1 VIHARRPGPAPLDRS
16 FETQAMIIRLAKETD
31 RPAIAA
37 VQAASWLTAYADILP
52 KDYLDTRLHD
62 DIAAHWRNQ
71 DIEDGDVVMV
81 AEDTD
86 LVGFIAIWVRP
97 TPYIDNLH
105 VLSGF
110 RSKGVGR
117 LLMRA
122 GAKALLDAGQRTAFL
137 WVAAGNTGAMRF
149 YETLGG
155 QLSERSDLDLFGNR
169 VPNIKVSWPDI
180 EAILTVT

>member
-1 VIHARRPGPAPLDRS
+1 
-16 FETQAMIIRLAKETD
+16 MIIRVATETD

-37 VQAASWLTAYADILP
+37 VQAASWRTAYADVLP
-52 KDYLDTRLHD
+52 KDYLDNRLDD

-71 DIEDGDVVMV
+71 DIADGDVVMV

-86 LVGFIAIWVRP
+86 VVGFIAIWVWP

-105 VLSGF
+105 VLPGF

-117 LLMRA
+117 LLMRV

-137 WVAAGNTGAMRF
+137 LVAVGNTRAIRF
-149 YETLGG
+149 YENLGG
-155 QLSERSDLDLFGNR
+155 QLSERTDLDLFGTD
-169 VPNIKVSWPDI
+169 VPSIKVLWLDI
-180 EAILTVT
+180 ETILTAR